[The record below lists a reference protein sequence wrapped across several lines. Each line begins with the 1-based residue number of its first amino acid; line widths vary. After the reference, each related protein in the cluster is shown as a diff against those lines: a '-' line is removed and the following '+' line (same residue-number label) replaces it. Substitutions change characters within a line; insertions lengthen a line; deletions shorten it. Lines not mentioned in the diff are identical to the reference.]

1 MTRDGSAWRSRG
13 GVLACALAAALA
25 AAPAAAA
32 DAIVV
37 PGGFEA
43 VAARLGNVSRQPEEF
58 VASLN
63 RILLLETD
71 PGGNWERVRRR
82 VELIARLDEIAAWK
96 RDFGPRVEVET
107 ATPAGRARLA
117 VLAER
122 LGYRA
127 TCEEA
132 GCSLVTLAGDPAA
145 RRRQLARDF
154 GWDLPGGVAA
164 AGERSLVLVLPEP
177 RVPSPMPLA
186 EWSAWVGHPVGEDEA
201 LAALARDQAFGFVLE
216 GARRLD
222 TATRTELARLDLFP
236 SFRQQSPAHFYRYA
250 ATLRLRDGQLVVPGG
265 DAYRPLWRR
274 LLGASADDPRLFV
287 PALLTRR
294 DGRVAFLWQ
303 ALIDAPPEMARH
315 YLGDPDSPDDRRTVQ
330 RVLAQLD
337 ATAPESFSAPLGGD
351 LGFGTLVR
359 SLPLAPGGGAID
371 LPGGAGLW
379 WTALRDEEVPSD
391 AEALGRIVERGLE
404 RELDETGLLLAT
416 LGAAVDVAGAARP
429 ALPRLIG
436 AAGLFGDRR
445 DLLTP
450 ENVVLLSRAVDSWP
464 AALVPLRELEPRHP
478 GTVRDHLL
486 AVAALDR
493 LPRTPDAELLLVN
506 YQAGAG
512 LVGLLAGSTGLAADR
527 RETHF
532 AAWARLHAGA
542 ADPYAAAAAQ
552 LRWLETL
559 LADLP
564 AAATDS
570 PGRGPLERA
579 LLAALAPARDP
590 QHVELDGVAFFAR
603 RGLEAR
609 RRMARRLVVQG
620 IPACDDLVA
629 LARALRELRAACAAA
644 DAPAVAT
651 LAAEARRRLESF
663 PALSPDEVTGDRTL
677 QGRLFPIDRP
687 QLAAALAE
695 LADGVRPASLPR
707 RAGEIERLAGL
718 LARELRVVL
727 LAPSYLVV
735 MARSDSQAFD
745 SPDLVRSHRLWDFEA
760 PPEAD
765 SAWRGTRIERAVSD
779 RLGAAVQGAVTGVGP
794 VLAEYADPG
803 GGAAA
808 AGAFRDVGR
817 LRAAFGEWLTADW
830 ETIDPRLSGAVAAA
844 IDLADA
850 LLARAAD
857 RSAPAAGP
865 ARERLARVVPGA
877 RLERALAGEPVV
889 SLSERLAVGLELL
902 DDDAKM
908 ASLQLPAAIAAV
920 AAARAAFGDD
930 LRRRLDE
937 TGTAAPRIHG
947 NGRRSVGHWPS
958 YEQVERERRVESLEE
973 RGRLDIKLAVVR
985 ELGRRQLDGVLGIDL
1000 LAAVLADMRAVSPE
1014 GPRDWE
1020 SWIRWTNGLDGDF
1033 FDRALRASVARG
1045 EWDLE

>member
-1 MTRDGSAWRSRG
+1 M
-13 GVLACALAAALA
+13 CALAAVLA
-25 AAPAAAA
+25 AAAAAVGA
-32 DAIVV
+32 DEIVV
-37 PGGFEA
+37 PGGLDA
-43 VAARLGNVSRQPEEF
+43 VAARLGNVSLRPDEF

-71 PGGNWERVRRR
+71 PGGNPQRVRRR
-82 VELIARLDEIAAWK
+82 VELTARLAEIAAWK

-107 ATPAGRARLA
+107 ATSGGRARLA
-117 VLAER
+117 AVAER
-122 LGYRA
+122 LGYGA
-127 TCEEA
+127 ACNEA

-164 AGERSLVLVLPEP
+164 AGERSLLLALPEP
-177 RVPSPMPLA
+177 RVPSPLPLA
-186 EWSAWVGHPVGEDEA
+186 EWSAWVGHPVDAGDA
-201 LAALARDQAFGFVLE
+201 LAVLATDQAFGFVLE

-222 TATRTELARLDLFP
+222 AATRAELARLELFP
-236 SFRQQSPAHFYRYA
+236 FFCQQAPAQFYRYA
-250 ATLRLRDGQLVVPGG
+250 STLRLRDGRLAVPGG

-274 LLGASADDPRLFV
+274 LVGVSPDEPRLFV

-303 ALIDAPPEMARH
+303 ALIDAPPEVARH

-337 ATAPESFSAPLGGD
+337 ATAPESFAAPLGGD

-359 SLPLAPGGGAID
+359 SLPLVPGGGALD
-371 LPGGAGLW
+371 LPGGPGLW
-379 WTALRDEEVPSD
+379 WTALREEEVPAD
-391 AEALGRIVERGLE
+391 PDALGRIVERGLA
-404 RELDETGLLLAT
+404 RELDEAALLLAT
-416 LGAAVDVAGAARP
+416 LGAEVDVAGAARP

-450 ENVVLLSRAVDSWP
+450 ENVVLLARAVDSWP

-478 GTVRDHLL
+478 ETVRDHLL

-512 LVGLLAGSTGLAADR
+512 LVGLLAGTTGLAADR

-552 LRWLETL
+552 LRWLEAL

-564 AAATDS
+564 PAEADS

-590 QHVELDGVAFFAR
+590 QHLELDGVAFFAR

-609 RRMARRLVVQG
+609 ERMARRLAAQG

-629 LARALRELRAACAAA
+629 LARALRELRAACAAS
-644 DAPAVAT
+644 DAPAVAE
-651 LAAEARRRLESF
+651 LAAEARRRLGRF
-663 PALSPDEVTGDRTL
+663 PALAPEEVTGDRTL

-687 QLAAALAE
+687 RLAAALAE
-695 LADGVRPASLPR
+695 LEDGVRPGSLPR
-707 RAGEIERLAGL
+707 RAGEVERLAAL
-718 LARELRVVL
+718 LARELRAVM

-735 MARSDSQAFD
+735 MARSDSRAFD
-745 SPDLVRSHRLWDFEA
+745 SPDLIRSHRLWDFAA

-779 RLGAAVQGAVTGVGP
+779 RLGAAVQGAVAGVGP
-794 VLAEYADPG
+794 VLAEYAEPG

-817 LRAAFGEWLTADW
+817 LRAAFGEWLFADW
-830 ETIDPRLSGAVAAA
+830 EAIDPRLSGAVAAA

-850 LLARAAD
+850 LRARAAD
-857 RSAPAAGP
+857 RTAPGGDAA
-865 ARERLARVVPGA
+865 RRRLARFIPGA
-877 RLERALAGEPVV
+877 RLERDLAGEPIV
-889 SLSERLAVGLELL
+889 SLSERLAIGLDLL
-902 DDDAKM
+902 DDDAEIE
-908 ASLQLPAAIAAV
+908 SLGRPAAVAAF
-920 AAARAAFGDD
+920 AAARAAHGPD

-958 YEQVERERRVESLEE
+958 YEQVERERRIESLEE

-985 ELGRRQLDGVLGIDL
+985 ELGRRRLDGVLGIDL
-1000 LAAVLADMRAVSPE
+1000 LAAVLADMRTVSPE

-1033 FDRALRASVARG
+1033 FDRALHASLARG